1 MRQWIYGDG
10 RFFNLDHVAMMQAVD
25 SGIII
30 RLVDGWEFHIP
41 VPESLAADLLLEM
54 LDDDDGSLIDLPYQV
69 VCLEA
74 RYEEIRKSARERELD
89 QDNW

>member
-1 MRQWIYGDG
+1 MRQWICADG
-10 RFFNLDHVAMMQAVD
+10 RFVNLDHVAMMQAVD

-30 RLVDGWEFHIP
+30 RLVDGWEFDIP
-41 VPESLAADLLLEM
+41 VPESLAADVLLEM
-54 LDDDDGSLIDLPYQV
+54 LDNDDGSLIDLPYQA

-74 RYEEIRKSARERELD
+74 RYKEIRKSARELD